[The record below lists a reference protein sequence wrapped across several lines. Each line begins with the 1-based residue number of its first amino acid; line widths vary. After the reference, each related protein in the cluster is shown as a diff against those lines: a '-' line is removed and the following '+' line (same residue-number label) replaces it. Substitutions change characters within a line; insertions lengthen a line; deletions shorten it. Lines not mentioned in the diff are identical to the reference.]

1 MQTSFFVWEMHSI
14 RHGEFSLK
22 EPLKRWKWILKS
34 HMQMKYVLSF
44 LSCKVG
50 KVCKWTICFWLVM
63 INSFRKEE
71 VSSLNHDSFLW
82 DEILRMTKDCREI
95 SVCTYYTYLR
105 RKQRN
110 VCELFRS
117 KRANRSRLVNQKEVL
132 VSFKDHFQLLPF
144 NGSTHN
150 IFGMRKSHLWTWSTC
165 HGVRHSEIGIYSF
178 KKIE

>member
-63 INSFRKEE
+63 INSYRKEE

-82 DEILRMTKDCREI
+82 DEIWRMTKDCREI
-95 SVCTYYTYLR
+95 CVYLLHISE
-105 RKQRN
+105 K
-110 VCELFRS
+110 
-117 KRANRSRLVNQKEVL
+117 KTKEC
-132 VSFKDHFQLLPF
+132 
-144 NGSTHN
+144 
-150 IFGMRKSHLWTWSTC
+150 LWTVQIKESKSIK
-165 HGVRHSEIGIYSF
+165 VSQPERSSSELQRSF
-178 KKIE
+178 SVVAF